1 MKIYYALFSA
11 ALISCSIS
19 SADARVS
26 ASIGRMLQDAGAGA
40 APDAAAPDMN
50 VDPNAAVPT
59 DVNTDPNAQPADDP
73 NAEPAADPNA
83 EPAAD
88 PNAEPAADPNAEPA
102 ADPNAEPAADPNA
115 SDAPT
120 ADVNATTTAA
130 TVTTSPFAT
139 STGATSTMAVATE
152 PSMEPAPTDMNMTEP
167 GMDGPPPPGFN
178 MTDDFVTDDNQF
190 STTGSTTV
198 PDLAGDNEKDPLASA
213 SSANSLTM
221 FVGTVAGVVVASA
234 AFMMV

>member
-59 DVNTDPNAQPADDP
+59 DVNTDPNAQPA
-73 NAEPAADPNA
+73 
-83 EPAAD
+83 AD

-115 SDAPT
+115 SDAPP

-190 STTGSTTV
+190 ITTGSTTV

-221 FVGTVAGVVVASA
+221 VVGTIAGVVVASA

>member
-1 MKIYYALFSA
+1 
-11 ALISCSIS
+11 
-19 SADARVS
+19 
-26 ASIGRMLQDAGAGA
+26 
-40 APDAAAPDMN
+40 MN

-59 DVNTDPNAQPADDP
+59 DVNTDPNAQ
-73 NAEPAADPNA
+73 PAADPNA

-115 SDAPT
+115 SDAPP

-152 PSMEPAPTDMNMTEP
+152 PSMESAPTDMNMTEP

>member
-59 DVNTDPNAQPADDP
+59 DVNTDPNAQPA
-73 NAEPAADPNA
+73 ADPNA

-88 PNAEPAADPNAEPA
+88 PNAEPAADPNAER
-102 ADPNAEPAADPNA
+102 AADPNA
-115 SDAPT
+115 SDAPP

-190 STTGSTTV
+190 ITTGSTTV

-221 FVGTVAGVVVASA
+221 VVGTVAGVVVASA